1 MSLQQGILNP
11 ALLSLLARVRH
22 TNSLVITDC
31 DFPSWPGIETVDV
44 SLTRGFPTVL
54 QVLKIIQP
62 NWQCGAAFMAKEFLE
77 HNDKRT
83 RAAFVKACRGME
95 LQFEPHMEFKKR
107 VPQCI
112 GLIRTGDATK
122 YSNMILVSA

>member
-11 ALLSLLARVRH
+11 GILSLLARVRH
-22 TNSLVITDC
+22 TNALVIGDC

-44 SLTRGFPTVL
+44 SLMRGMPTVL
-54 QVLKIIQP
+54 QVLKIILP
-62 NWQCGAAFMAKEFLE
+62 NWQCGSVFMAAEFMKA
-77 HNDKRT
+77 NDKRT

-95 LQFEPHMEFKKR
+95 LQFEPHADFKRR
-107 VPQCI
+107 VPQALGI
-112 GLIRTGDATK
+112 IHTGDATK